1 LKAFTLI
8 ELIFAIVIM
17 GILTF
22 IGLEYIPDNTLVD
35 NTQELKNLINEKE
48 TFALGY
54 EANMSDEND
63 KNKVCITFNK
73 NYLNNE
79 ENTSR
84 IKYFFKADI
93 SSNVQTVCFDKFGR
107 PFKNYI
113 DNEDKNLLDE
123 NVKITL
129 KYKNKEKFIII
140 HKQTGYVE

>member
-1 LKAFTLI
+1 
-8 ELIFAIVIM
+8 
-17 GILTF
+17 
-22 IGLEYIPDNTLVD
+22 
-35 NTQELKNLINEKE
+35 
-48 TFALGY
+48 
-54 EANMSDEND
+54 MSDEND